1 LESVLALIA
10 EMVDEAGSIEGIN
23 ASIAEIAS
31 RTNLLGM
38 NAAIEAGD
46 AGRGFAVVAGEIRSL
61 SERTANG
68 AKDSERELKG
78 LAGLIERIVSAGQE
92 ASSRL
97 ERIFEAIEETGR
109 LHDEIGQALQEQDI
123 SNREVLEALS
133 RMNDVARSVAN
144 ASAAMREDSGNALER
159 MRSLLD
165 LSRGIETS
173 MTAGSLELERIS
185 TTIAAF
191 ADAAQGNAE
200 RIRAV
205 EAEMSR
211 FKTA

>member
-1 LESVLALIA
+1 MLALIA